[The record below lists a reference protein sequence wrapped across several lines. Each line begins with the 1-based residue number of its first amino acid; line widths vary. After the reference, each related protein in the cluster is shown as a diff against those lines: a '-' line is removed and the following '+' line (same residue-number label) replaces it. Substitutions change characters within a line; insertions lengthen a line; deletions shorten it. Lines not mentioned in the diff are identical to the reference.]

1 MRTLPAMTTLVDS
14 NVILDV
20 VTDDGEWAD
29 WSGSML
35 ASAAQR
41 GRLVINPLIYAE
53 VACGFSRIEDLDAAL
68 PSAYFV
74 REPLPWPAAFL
85 AARAFLA
92 YRRRGGTR
100 PTPLPDFFIGAHA
113 ALAGYT
119 LLTRDRRRYKTYF
132 PKLDLIEP

>member
-1 MRTLPAMTTLVDS
+1 MPTLVDS

-20 VTDDGEWAD
+20 VTDDSAWGD
-29 WSGSML
+29 WSSSAL

-53 VACGFSRIEDLDAAL
+53 VACGFARIEELDAAL
-68 PSAYFV
+68 PAEYFT
-74 REPLPWPAAFL
+74 RESLPWPAAFL
-85 AARAFLA
+85 AAQAFLA
-92 YRRRGGTR
+92 YRRRGGSR

-113 ALAGYT
+113 AVAGYT

-132 PKLDLIEP
+132 PKLRLVEP